1 MSALKERTRTKHPS
15 QAKGNVQNF
24 KWRHLNVKKF
34 YMTTLPAM
42 FMCISYHEEFNKLKA
57 RFQSWLKINFMKFQ
71 LPEICSLYEEVE
83 NKTIITQINICF
95 KILVIWLTLL
105 IFNFP
110 IDKWVIFCWHTKL
123 SHSRTWSMKE
133 ESQGNSEKYFSGKM
147 PYKRIWVW
155 TEVEEFETEW

>member
-1 MSALKERTRTKHPS
+1 
-15 QAKGNVQNF
+15 
-24 KWRHLNVKKF
+24 
-34 YMTTLPAM
+34 
-42 FMCISYHEEFNKLKA
+42 
-57 RFQSWLKINFMKFQ
+57 MKFQ

-123 SHSRTWSMKE
+123 SHGRTWSMKE